1 MEDYGVK
8 IKWEGKTIKI
18 NSQPYTAIPYEVE
31 ADWSAASYWYS
42 MVALMPKAEIKLAG
56 LKKESLQGDANI
68 INLFADLGVFTKFV
82 EDGIVLTKK
91 NIVRGK
97 FFHNFINE
105 PDLAQT
111 FAVACCLLNIPFF
124 FSGLQTLKIKETDRI
139 VALINELNK
148 LGYVL
153 RETENGI
160 LEWDGERCLTD
171 ETIVIDT
178 YDDHRMAMAFA
189 PASIVFK
196 NMYINHPEVVAK
208 SYPSFWDDL
217 QQSGFKL
224 NETENF

>member
-8 IKWEGKTIKI
+8 IKWEGKSIKI
-18 NSQPYTAIPYEVE
+18 NSQPYTPIPYEVE
-31 ADWSAASYWYS
+31 GDWSAASYWYS
-42 MVALMPKAEIKLAG
+42 LVALMPKAEVKLAG
-56 LKKESLQGDANI
+56 LKKESMQGDANI
-68 INLFADLGVFTKFV
+68 INLFSDLGVSTQFV

-91 NIVRGK
+91 NIVNGK
-97 FFHNFINE
+97 FFHSFINE

-111 FAVACCLLNIPFF
+111 FAVTCCLLNIPFF

-139 VALINELNK
+139 AALISELNK

-153 RETENGI
+153 RETETGI

-178 YDDHRMAMAFA
+178 FDDHRMAMAFA

-196 NMYINHPEVVAK
+196 NMYINHPEVVVK
-208 SYPSFWDDL
+208 SYPAFWDDL

-224 NETENF
+224 NETDNF

>member
-1 MEDYGVK
+1 
-8 IKWEGKTIKI
+8 
-18 NSQPYTAIPYEVE
+18 
-31 ADWSAASYWYS
+31 
-42 MVALMPKAEIKLAG
+42 MVFDGGTHAKSRDKLAG

-68 INLFADLGVFTKFV
+68 INLLQIWEYSPTFV

-91 NIVRGK
+91 ERCGEGK

-111 FAVACCLLNIPFF
+111 FAVVCCLLNIPFF

-160 LEWDGERCLTD
+160 LEWDGEQ
-171 ETIVIDT
+171 
-178 YDDHRMAMAFA
+178 A
-189 PASIVFK
+189 ASPTK
-196 NMYINHPEVVAK
+196 P
-208 SYPSFWDDL
+208 L
-217 QQSGFKL
+217 
-224 NETENF
+224 